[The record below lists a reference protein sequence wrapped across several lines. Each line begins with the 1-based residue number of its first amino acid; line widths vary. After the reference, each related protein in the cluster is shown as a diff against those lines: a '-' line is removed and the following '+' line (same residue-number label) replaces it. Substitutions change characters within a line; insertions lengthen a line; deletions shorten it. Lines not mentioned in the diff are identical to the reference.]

1 VLFFLP
7 LSNFSLLSMA
17 VTRSKDAP
25 PFGPPIPSG
34 TTFRKS
40 DVFRDF
46 LLAKVINAENAAHKS
61 DKFHTMATRTRQEY
75 LKDLAEN
82 CVSNTPIDSSGKFN
96 LISLTSK
103 KKEKT
108 KARVGAEQHSAGA
121 VAWRVAAQDYARGV
135 EIECILGIS
144 NEFVVLLD
152 LRTKEVVFNCACGD
166 VIGWTPDAS
175 TLKIFYGQGDHVFLQ
190 AAEGS
195 AEHIR
200 EIVQRLKV
208 RERVPQW
215 YAGACDWQKPQ
226 EALKCLPSPSQS
238 GRGKRVRVL
247 PCRGA
252 SESRQPSGPG
262 TCGFPCLHRGR
273 AKDMHINPKS

>member
-1 VLFFLP
+1 
-7 LSNFSLLSMA
+7 MA

-25 PFGPPIPSG
+25 PFGPPIPNG

-108 KARVGAEQHSAGA
+108 KARAGAEQHSAGA
-121 VAWRVAAQDYARGV
+121 IAWRVAAQDYAQGS
-135 EIECILGIS
+135 EIDCILGIS

-152 LRTKEVVFNCACGD
+152 LRTKEVVFNCYCGD
-166 VIGWTPDAS
+166 VIGWTPDSS
-175 TLKIFYGQGDHVFLQ
+175 TIKIFYGRGDHIFLQ

-195 AEHIR
+195 VEDIR
-200 EIVQRLKV
+200 DIVQRLKV
-208 RERVPQW
+208 RKRAQQW
-215 YAGACDWQKPQ
+215 VSYMFGRRFQKYCSTFP
-226 EALKCLPSPSQS
+226 
-238 GRGKRVRVL
+238 
-247 PCRGA
+247 
-252 SESRQPSGPG
+252 GPG
-262 TCGFPCLHRGR
+262 SQ
-273 AKDMHINPKS
+273 I